1 MQSLDGEQVVMVVDL
16 TGSGLAITICL
27 PDVTGCLLIGLK
39 WVNSVSIELMLSLL
53 LLLDSCPIVGS
64 DGIKGLRDGL
74 SG

>member
-1 MQSLDGEQVVMVVDL
+1 MQSVDGEQVVMVVDL

-53 LLLDSCPIVGS
+53 LLLDICSTFGS
-64 DGIKGLRDGL
+64 DGITEH
-74 SG
+74 